1 MNNPIIHFQFTDI
14 FLKLIKLN
22 NLRRLDKILLHP
34 LSLWD
39 AINSIDIRVE
49 ETSLV
54 FSDNFRDTLSTM

>member
-1 MNNPIIHFQFTDI
+1 MDNFIVLFQFTDI

-39 AINSIDIRVE
+39 AIQY
-49 ETSLV
+49 TSGL
-54 FSDNFRDTLSTM
+54 